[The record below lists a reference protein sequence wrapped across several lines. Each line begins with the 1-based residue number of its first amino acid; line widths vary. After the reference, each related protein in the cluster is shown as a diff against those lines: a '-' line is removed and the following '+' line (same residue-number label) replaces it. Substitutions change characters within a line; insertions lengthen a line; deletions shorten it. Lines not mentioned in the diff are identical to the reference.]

1 MNGLNGNGL
10 IPNNVSTVLV
20 MSQLSY
26 CHKNQKFKLMVETT
40 LDQSIKTVYTN
51 PFLVV
56 FVFYSM
62 SIIEITKSEFGIQF
76 PKNGTRTR
84 VGKRIAFC
92 CNSS

>member
-1 MNGLNGNGL
+1 
-10 IPNNVSTVLV
+10 

-26 CHKNQKFKLMVETT
+26 CHKNQKFKLMVEAT
-40 LDQSIKTVYTN
+40 LDRSIKTVYTS

-56 FVFYSM
+56 FVLSSV
-62 SIIEITKSEFGIQF
+62 SIVEITKFEFGIQF

-92 CNSS
+92 CSSS